1 MYALINYHSHLVF
14 TLGTSLQHLL
24 KQLSF
29 FVFSLSILISFSS
42 NAYTQELVKSQV
54 ALEQALDKHKGE
66 VIYLD
71 FWASWCGPCRKS
83 FPWMNKIHAE
93 YKQQGFSVIS
103 VNLDANKALATKFLN
118 ETPASFTVI
127 YDPKGKI
134 AKHFKIQG
142 MPSSMLI
149 GRDGEIKSRH
159 TGFFTNK
166 ISLYEQEIEQ
176 LLATK

>member
-1 MYALINYHSHLVF
+1 MLGFTSNSYAAE
-14 TLGTSLQHLL
+14 
-24 KQLSF
+24 K
-29 FVFSLSILISFSS
+29 IS
-42 NAYTQELVKSQV
+42 SQA

-66 VIYLD
+66 VVYLD

-83 FPWMNKIHAE
+83 FPWMNKIAAQ

-149 GRDGEIKSRH
+149 GRDGKIKSRH
-159 TGFFTNK
+159 TGFFTKK
-166 ISLYEQEIEQ
+166 IPLYQQEIEQ
-176 LLATK
+176 LLVIK